1 MEMPIL
7 TTEHILVFT
16 FIFLRISAILAL
28 MPVIGER
35 AVPIRVKAGLAL
47 LIALLV
53 FPAIRMDIPS
63 LQADAAIVAVV
74 LAMTGEVLIGVI
86 IGFAARLIF
95 AGIQF
100 AGNMIGL
107 QMGLSIANVI
117 DPVSSTQASIIAE
130 FKYLVAMLV
139 YLAVDAH
146 HLFIQAI
153 VDSYR
158 FVMPFGFHFSESL
171 TQFIFMFSR
180 ELFVTAVKI
189 SAPVMAVLLFSN
201 VALGVVART
210 VPQINVFIVGMPL
223 QIATGLIVL
232 GLTIPV
238 FVSAVQR
245 ALNSLNADIQVLLRL
260 MQ

>member
-1 MEMPIL
+1 MGTPIL
-7 TTEHILVFT
+7 NIEYILTFT
-16 FIFLRISAILAL
+16 LVFLRISAMLAL

-53 FPAIRMDIPS
+53 FPTIRTKIPT
-63 LQADAAIVAVV
+63 LQADAEIVAVG
-74 LAMTGEVLIGVI
+74 LAMVGEVLIGVT
-86 IGFAARLIF
+86 IGFAVRIIF

-107 QMGLSIANVI
+107 QMGLAIANVF
-117 DPVSSTQASIIAE
+117 DPVSSTQVSIMAE
-130 FKYLVAMLV
+130 FQYLFAMLV

-146 HLFIQAI
+146 HLLIYAI

-158 FVMPFGFHFSESL
+158 FVAPFGFHFSESMMQL
-171 TQFIFMFSR
+171 IVLFSKG
-180 ELFVTAVKI
+180 LFVTAVKI
-189 SAPVMAVLLFSN
+189 CAPVMAVLMFSN

-210 VPQINVFIVGMPL
+210 VPQINIFIVGMPL
-223 QIATGLIVL
+223 QIATGLIIL
-232 GLTIPV
+232 GLTIPF

-245 ALNSLNADIQVLLRL
+245 VLNSLNTDIHALLRL
-260 MQ
+260 M